1 VRGAIMHNNFIKEKA
16 LEKKINDINGG
27 DKVKFTYLRQPN
39 PMKSNVIAFIDYL
52 PKQFQLEQ
60 YVDYNL
66 QFEKT
71 FMSVIEPILDSIGYE
86 SEKVITLDDFF
97 S

>member
-1 VRGAIMHNNFIKEKA
+1 
-16 LEKKINDINGG
+16 
-27 DKVKFTYLRQPN
+27 
-39 PMKSNVIAFIDYL
+39 MKSNVISFIDYL

-86 SEKVITLDDFF
+86 SEKVITLEDFF

>member
-1 VRGAIMHNNFIKEKA
+1 
-16 LEKKINDINGG
+16 
-27 DKVKFTYLRQPN
+27 
-39 PMKSNVIAFIDYL
+39 
-52 PKQFQLEQ
+52 LEQ

-86 SEKVITLDDFF
+86 SEKVITLEDFF